1 MSNINLQVF
10 FYHNF
15 VLYRFEN
22 CSKLVEKL
30 MVISFNVYLVR
41 NRIVKR
47 LLNFIVKVF
56 SKNWFRQ
63 WTTCLIATPAMHDG
77 RSRALHSNVQWLA
90 MSDRHWYREILNNI
104 ECFLL
109 DIKQFL

>member
-63 WTTCLIATPAMHDG
+63 L
-77 RSRALHSNVQWLA
+77 QWFSSKRISSENGLCVHGNT
-90 MSDRHWYREILNNI
+90 SS
-104 ECFLL
+104 
-109 DIKQFL
+109 